1 MKKTLTFILIS
12 GLFLISINSQATPYD
27 QANWYF
33 TVDVDQVRS
42 KIVPLIPEHK
52 EAQQDVSIQDVV
64 PTEVKHITAYGHS
77 EQEDDLTLYIS
88 GDFSSL
94 TINEYIT
101 GLMYLVEDKG
111 DFSVGVAQSYTHN
124 GVLIEEYEIKADS
137 KSKSFFTTQLDA
149 STVVFSV
156 AEAEVKNWIDGAY
169 AGYDLSSS
177 GMVSVLVNIES
188 ALAHMGADLKTNSKS
203 FNSAVFKK
211 ITQFSASVYESG
223 ENLNLDAAL
232 STADEA
238 TAKQLEQVVN
248 GLIAMNAL
256 SNMNEE
262 KPVLAEIMSALT
274 ISNQGKDLLIS
285 TGFAMSLIPEID
297 FD

>member
-1 MKKTLTFILIS
+1 M
-12 GLFLISINSQATPYD
+12 
-27 QANWYF
+27 
-33 TVDVDQVRS
+33 
-42 KIVPLIPEHK
+42 
-52 EAQQDVSIQDVV
+52 
-64 PTEVKHITAYGHS
+64 
-77 EQEDDLTLYIS
+77 YIS

-94 TINEYIT
+94 TVNEYIN
-101 GLMYLVEDKG
+101 GLAYLIEDH
-111 DFSVGVAQSYTHN
+111 DEISVGVSQSYTYN
-124 GVLIEEYEIKADS
+124 GALIEQYEIKADH
-137 KSKSFFTTQLDA
+137 KSKSFFTTQLNA

-156 AEAEVKNWIDGAY
+156 TESEVKNWIDDVYG
-169 AGYDLSSS
+169 GYDLSSS

-188 ALAHMGADLKTNSKS
+188 ALAHMGADLKTNNNS
-203 FNSAVFKK
+203 FRSNMFKK
-211 ITQFSASVYESG
+211 ITQVSASLFES
-223 ENLNLDAAL
+223 EQNLNLDAAL

-262 KPVLAEIMSALT
+262 KPVLAEIMSGLT
-274 ISNQGKDLLIS
+274 VKTQGKDLLIS